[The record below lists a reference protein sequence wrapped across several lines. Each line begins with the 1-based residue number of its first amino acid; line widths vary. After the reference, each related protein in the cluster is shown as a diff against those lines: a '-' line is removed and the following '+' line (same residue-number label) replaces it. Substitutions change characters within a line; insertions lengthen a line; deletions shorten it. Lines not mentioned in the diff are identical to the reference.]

1 MIGRLSRMIERDRE
15 EERGGREPKRRGDK
29 KGRHFHTTEVAIG
42 QLHLGRGWGIIIG
55 LENSYQLTSIGE
67 RGTICMYVHYIHKL
81 FTIIAVVLLIQINND
96 QTFS

>member
-1 MIGRLSRMIERDRE
+1 MIGRDRE

-55 LENSYQLTSIGE
+55 LENSYQL
-67 RGTICMYVHYIHKL
+67 VP
-81 FTIIAVVLLIQINND
+81 
-96 QTFS
+96 